1 MIHSKY
7 RFNWEHFKFLIC
19 NLFVQEIRFLQHL
32 KQTKR
37 PEPLGSN
44 FGQGLLGSPEEGPSS
59 TLRR

>member
-32 KQTKR
+32 KHPNIVQYY
-37 PEPLGSN
+37 GSEIVSIPSV
-44 FGQGLLGSPEEGPSS
+44 LLVFC
-59 TLRR
+59 